1 MLQTIG
7 KMGIFFLWNHIRSLR
22 SKTVPAG
29 SDKALRRSDFVSRWV
44 WWCWWRGGLVYGDY
58 WSVVTSAWP
67 IDHWILK
74 ILQKFEKLK
83 KNLKNLKCWS
93 GPIVG
98 LAWGILADHYWT
110 FDLLIPKGVDFEGIM
125 LGGVDYWIVRLT
137 KILGLVPDSEKSI
150 NKTCDRHVLLADRDA
165 YARKYYW
172 LGWCRIG

>member
-83 KNLKNLKCWS
+83 KKFKKFKMLKWS
-93 GPIVG
+93 YSGVGVRNPSWPLLNIWPTDTERCRFRGDHVRRSRLLNSEIDENPGPCS
-98 LAWGILADHYWT
+98 
-110 FDLLIPKGVDFEGIM
+110 
-125 LGGVDYWIVRLT
+125 R
-137 KILGLVPDSEKSI
+137 
-150 NKTCDRHVLLADRDA
+150 
-165 YARKYYW
+165 
-172 LGWCRIG
+172 